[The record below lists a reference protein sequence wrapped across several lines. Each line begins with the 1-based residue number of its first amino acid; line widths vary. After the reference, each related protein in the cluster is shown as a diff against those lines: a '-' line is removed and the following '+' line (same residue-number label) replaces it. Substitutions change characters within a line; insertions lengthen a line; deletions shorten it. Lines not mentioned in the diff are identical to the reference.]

1 MHNEKICGVS
11 MQNESLNVNSFLIGY
26 HVNDLGE
33 IDDLMDHNGVGVEVR
48 RIALFLG
55 INCN

>member
-1 MHNEKICGVS
+1 